1 MEIGGIIKQGLRVRA
16 ILKEKG
22 LSAMQLHRK
31 TGIDDARIYNIL
43 SGKTEMSAGEV
54 TEIAK
59 ALNVEYEQ
67 ILDEYKI

>member
-1 MEIGGIIKQGLRVRA
+1 
-16 ILKEKG
+16 
-22 LSAMQLHRK
+22 MQLHRK
-31 TGIDDARIYNIL
+31 TGLDDARIYDIL